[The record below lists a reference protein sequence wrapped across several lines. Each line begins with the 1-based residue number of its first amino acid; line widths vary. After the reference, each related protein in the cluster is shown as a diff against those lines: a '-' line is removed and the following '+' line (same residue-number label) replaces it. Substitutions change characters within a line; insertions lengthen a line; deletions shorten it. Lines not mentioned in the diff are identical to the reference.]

1 MFSSK
6 QHYYIL
12 KFFGM
17 FSVVRGYNIGL
28 IFIAQYLMSIFIVSS
43 GQSVWNVILDLQL
56 LMLVLATSGTVASG
70 YIINNF
76 YDAEK
81 DLINRPKKSH
91 IDQMVGQNTKLMLY
105 MILNGL
111 VLLSA
116 VCVSLKAVLFFL
128 IYMFTIWIYSHKI
141 KRKPLIGNL
150 ISTILTIT
158 PFFTIFIY
166 YKNFKFLIFV
176 LGFYL
181 FLILS
186 MREIIKDLEN
196 IKGDLALDYQ
206 TIPVRYGV
214 GMAKTMVYVLIG
226 LNLLI
231 TFYLLTYFDLG
242 LMDYFFITSI
252 VLLFSTIVL
261 VYNAKTQAQY
271 LRIHNLLKILIAL
284 GVFSI
289 VLLDPQLILYK
300 IL

>member
-1 MFSSK
+1 
-6 QHYYIL
+6 
-12 KFFGM
+12 
-17 FSVVRGYNIGL
+17 
-28 IFIAQYLMSIFIVSS
+28 
-43 GQSVWNVILDLQL
+43 
-56 LMLVLATSGTVASG
+56 
-70 YIINNF
+70 
-76 YDAEK
+76 
-81 DLINRPKKSH
+81 
-91 IDQMVGQNTKLMLY
+91 
-105 MILNGL
+105 
-111 VLLSA
+111 
-116 VCVSLKAVLFFL
+116 
-128 IYMFTIWIYSHKI
+128 
-141 KRKPLIGNL
+141 
-150 ISTILTIT
+150 
-158 PFFTIFIY
+158 
-166 YKNFKFLIFV
+166 
-176 LGFYL
+176 
-181 FLILS
+181 

>member
-1 MFSSK
+1 
-6 QHYYIL
+6 
-12 KFFGM
+12 M

-105 MILNGL
+105 MVLNGL

-226 LNLLI
+226 LNLLT

>member
-1 MFSSK
+1 
-6 QHYYIL
+6 
-12 KFFGM
+12 M

-105 MILNGL
+105 MVLNGL

-214 GMAKTMVYVLIG
+214 GMAKSMVYVLIG
-226 LNLLI
+226 LNLLT

>member
-105 MILNGL
+105 MVLNGL

-214 GMAKTMVYVLIG
+214 GMAKSMVYVLIG
-226 LNLLI
+226 LNLLT

>member
-1 MFSSK
+1 
-6 QHYYIL
+6 
-12 KFFGM
+12 M

-242 LMDYFFITSI
+242 LMYYFFITSI